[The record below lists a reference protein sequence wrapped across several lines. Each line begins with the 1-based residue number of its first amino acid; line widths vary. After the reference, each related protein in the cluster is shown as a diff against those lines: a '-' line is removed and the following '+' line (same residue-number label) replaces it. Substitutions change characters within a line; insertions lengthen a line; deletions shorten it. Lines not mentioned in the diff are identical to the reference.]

1 MQVEIDELVARFFG
15 VFDNRDGRVPD
26 FAAFDSLFVR
36 GAVITVRNA
45 GNVQVLS
52 LADFVAPREKLLA
65 DGSLTHFHEWELESE
80 TFLSGGI
87 ASRTCKYR
95 KEGTMNELP
104 YTGQGTKCFHFV
116 RTDSGWRIA
125 SVLWEDSDAAIR

>member
-1 MQVEIDELVARFFG
+1 MQEEIDELVARFFG
-15 VFDNRDGRVPD
+15 VFDNRNGRVPD
-26 FAAFDSLFVR
+26 FAAFATLFIR

-52 LADFVAPREKLLA
+52 LADFVAPREKLLTGGA
-65 DGSLTHFHEWELESE
+65 LTDFHEWELESD
-80 TFLSGGI
+80 TFVSGGI
-87 ASRTCKYR
+87 ASRNCRYR

-104 YTGQGTKCFHFV
+104 YTGQGTKSFHFV